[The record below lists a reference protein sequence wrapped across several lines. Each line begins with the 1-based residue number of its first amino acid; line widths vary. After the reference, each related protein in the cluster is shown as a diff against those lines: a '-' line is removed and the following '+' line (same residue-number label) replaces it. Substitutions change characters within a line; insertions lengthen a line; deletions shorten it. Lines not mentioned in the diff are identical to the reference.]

1 MTASKQETLFIRQVR
16 DYLAMRGAMSVRINS
31 GMTVM
36 GEGDS
41 RRVFRGAEKGTSDI
55 LGCYK
60 GRFFAI
66 ETKVGKNQPTPE
78 QKAFMESVR
87 ENGGI
92 AFVAWS
98 LDDVDAG
105 FGWEAYR

>member
-1 MTASKQETLFIRQVR
+1 MSKSKAETEFVRQVR
-16 DYLAMRGAMSVRINS
+16 RYLSMRGILTVRVNS
-31 GMTVM
+31 GVTVL

-55 LGCYK
+55 LGCYA

-66 ETKVGKNQPTPE
+66 EAKVGKNKPTPE
-78 QKAFMESVR
+78 QERFMDDVR
-87 ENGGI
+87 QAGGI
-92 AFVAWS
+92 AFAAWS

-105 FGWEAYR
+105 LDLAVYR

>member
-1 MTASKQETLFIRQVR
+1 MTTSKAETEFIRQVR
-16 DYLAMRGAMSVRINS
+16 DYLHLRGALTVRVNA
-31 GMTVM
+31 GLTVL

-41 RRVFRGAEKGTSDI
+41 RRVIRGAEKGTSDI

-66 ETKVGKNQPTPE
+66 ETKVGKNKPTPE
-78 QKAFMESVR
+78 QEAFLASVR

-92 AFVAWS
+92 AFPAWS